1 MMAARRGHGGPNSI
15 DGGQGVSF
23 ADWVSANWRGRSDGW
38 MAGSAGWLPPSGRY
52 HIPKELLSSAP
63 FRCLPSR
70 QGKLKTQNQ
79 KPNRNK
85 KPRPIPTPL
94 ELQERQQKRREY
106 EQKRNQQPERQQSAR
121 DQQRKLRQKA
131 KELGICCA
139 CSQQPRPGPAARGS
153 NPVQLADMAH
163 RKLHRN
169 VPRVDGALT
178 VPPQGAS
185 CPAGCAT
192 RRRRQCSRRQPAP
205 TQPGSQSCRRCW
217 LDPGHC
223 LGRGAAEPVGAGRD
237 GRPMWWEGSA
247 RH

>member
-1 MMAARRGHGGPNSI
+1 
-15 DGGQGVSF
+15 
-23 ADWVSANWRGRSDGW
+23 
-38 MAGSAGWLPPSGRY
+38 MAGWRVSGLVAAVRPLPYSKRITFECTVPLPTKSARKTKD
-52 HIPKELLSSAP
+52 PKPKTKQKQEATPHSNPTRTSRAP
-63 FRCLPSR
+63 A
-70 QGKLKTQNQ
+70 
-79 KPNRNK
+79 
-85 KPRPIPTPL
+85 
-94 ELQERQQKRREY
+94 KRREY

-139 CSQQPRPGPAARGS
+139 CSSSPGPGQQLAAH
-153 NPVQLADMAH
+153 PVQLADMAH

-237 GRPMWWEGSA
+237 GRPMWWEGLA
-247 RH
+247 QH